1 MDIFCYRK
9 LVVYQKSKELV
20 KRTYKLVERF
30 PSKENFALCSQLR
43 RASVSVTSNIAEGIS
58 RFNIKEKKH
67 FIEIAYGSLM
77 EVYAQL
83 DIAHDLGYLN
93 NETFNQVESDVE
105 EISKMISAMASLRSI
120 PPASRL

>member
-77 EVYAQL
+77 EVSSQL
-83 DIAHDLGYLN
+83 ELAEAYLYIT
-93 NETFNQVESDVE
+93 NEELRLFDEQILSLVRQL
-105 EISKMISAMASLRSI
+105 ASLI
-120 PPASRL
+120 KTLLAE

>member
-58 RFNIKEKKH
+58 RFNNKEKRH

-77 EVYAQL
+77 EVSSQFE
-83 DIAHDLGYLN
+83 IAEELGYITTEERLSIDK
-93 NETFNQVESDVE
+93 VIE
-105 EISKMISAMASLRSI
+105 EIARLLSGLRKSFI
-120 PPASRL
+120 IQNS